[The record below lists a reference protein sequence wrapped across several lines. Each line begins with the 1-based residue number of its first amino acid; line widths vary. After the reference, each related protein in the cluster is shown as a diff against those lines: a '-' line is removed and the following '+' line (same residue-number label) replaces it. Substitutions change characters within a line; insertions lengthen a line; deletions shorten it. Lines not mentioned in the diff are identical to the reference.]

1 MIDIP
6 SLIAQGLGL
15 RLGPV
20 QAVLDLLDQGAT
32 VPFISRYRKE
42 ATGAMDE
49 VTVRDIETM
58 RHYYQQLQKRKE
70 HVLSVI
76 EAAGALTP
84 ELKQRIE
91 DIADSAELEDAY
103 LPFKPKRRTRATVA
117 IERGLEPL
125 ARIIMAQNHAAPQK
139 AAARFVTDEVP
150 DEQAAIDGALDIIA
164 SWISENPRARA
175 GLRQFVTRT
184 GRLTSAQA
192 RGKAQEAGDSDD
204 QSSRPQRSGRPERKE
219 NFRSYYSFSRP
230 LRQVESHQFLAI
242 SRGADQGELRWS
254 VTVDDEAALRSLTRT
269 VTSPKATPASRE
281 LIARAAA
288 DSYKRLLLPS
298 IITEVMGTYKEKAD
312 KEAIKLFAD
321 NLRELLMA
329 PPLARTRV
337 MGVDPGFR
345 TGCKI
350 VCLDEQGN
358 LLHHDV
364 IYPCPP
370 RSERVTSMRTVSTL
384 VRRFDI
390 GAIAIGNGTAS
401 RETEQFLRA
410 LHYDR
415 DMKIAVVS
423 ESGASIYSASDVARE
438 EFPDQDITV
447 RGAVSIG
454 RRLMDPLAEL
464 VKIDPKSIGV
474 GQYQHDV
481 DQAALKDSLDFTVM
495 SCVNLVGVNVNTASR
510 QLLSYISGIGPKL
523 AANIVAYRAEHG
535 DFTSRQ
541 QLRDV
546 PRLGAVAF
554 QQSAGFLRIPG
565 ADSPLDNSAVHP
577 ESYHIVESMA
587 ADLGTSVAELMTDK
601 EKIDRID
608 PERYVTDT
616 VGLPTLADIIAELRR
631 PGRDPREQVDIVE
644 FDPNVTDITDLR
656 PGMELNGI
664 VNNITAFGAFVD
676 IGVHESGLVHISQ
689 MGEKRVQNPRDV
701 VRVRQKVR
709 VRVLDVDTERCRI
722 SLTMKGVEQ

>member
-6 SLIAQGLGL
+6 KLIADGLGL
-15 RLGPV
+15 RVGPV

-49 VTVRDIETM
+49 VAVRDIETM
-58 RHYYQQLQKRKE
+58 RLYYQQLQKRKE

-76 EAAGALTP
+76 EAAGSLTP
-84 ELKQRIE
+84 ELRERIE
-91 DIADSAELEDAY
+91 NIVDTAELEDAY

-125 ARIIMAQNHAAPQK
+125 ARIIMAQNHAAPEK
-139 AAARFVTDEVP
+139 AATRFVTEDVP
-150 DEQAAIDGALDIIA
+150 DAQAAIDGALDIVA
-164 SWISENPRARA
+164 SWISENSRARS
-175 GLRQFVTRT
+175 GLRSFVTRT
-184 GRLTSAQA
+184 GRLTAAAAKGKDKPAEADSRS
-192 RGKAQEAGDSDD
+192 RGEAG
-204 QSSRPQRSGRPERKE
+204 RHTERKE
-219 NFRSYYSFSRP
+219 NFRNYHSFSRP

-242 SRGADQGELRWS
+242 CRGADQGQLRWS
-254 VTVDDEAALRSLTRT
+254 VTVDDDAALRSLQRT
-269 VTSPKATPASRE
+269 VVSPRATDASRA
-281 LIARAAA
+281 LIERAAA

-298 IITEVMGTYKEKAD
+298 IITEVMAIYKEKAD

-370 RSERVTSMRTVSTL
+370 RSERVTSMRTVTTL
-384 VRRFDI
+384 VRRYDI

-401 RETEQFLRA
+401 RETEQFLRN

-423 ESGASIYSASDVARE
+423 ESGASIYSASEVARQ
-438 EFPDQDITV
+438 EFPDHDITV

-454 RRLMDPLAEL
+454 RRLIDPLAEL

-481 DQAALKDSLDFTVM
+481 DQAALKDSLDFTVS
-495 SCVNLVGVNVNTASR
+495 SCVNLVGVNVNTASQ
-510 QLLSYISGIGPKL
+510 QLLAYISGIGPKL

-535 DFTSRQ
+535 DFTSRS

-546 PRLGAVAF
+546 PRLGAVAY

-565 ADSPLDNSAVHP
+565 AESPLDNTAVHP
-577 ESYHIVESMA
+577 ESYHIVERMA
-587 ADLGTSVAELMTDK
+587 ADLGTAVASLVASKEL
-601 EKIDRID
+601 IDQIQ

-616 VGLPTLADIIAELRR
+616 VGLPTLTDIISELRR
-631 PGRDPREQVDIVE
+631 PGRDPREQVEVVE
-644 FDPNVTDITDLR
+644 FDPNVTDIHDLR

-689 MGEKRVQNPRDV
+689 MGEGRVQNPRDV

-709 VRVLDVDTERCRI
+709 VRVLDVDTDRCRI